1 MKQELLT
8 ENEALQL
15 ENISLKKQIL
25 TNMEQQI
32 ITDIARRIGKEPIEI
47 IDVNFVTKEIQLKKD
62 K

>member
-1 MKQELLT
+1 VKQELLT

-32 ITDIARRIGKEPIEI
+32 IADIARRIGKEQTEI